1 MWDKKYICGTNFVLG
16 SDFMLK
22 HLPFIKKIVPEQLDI
37 FLKRYQILKTI
48 YLLQPTGRRS
58 VSQYFQFSERAVR
71 NEIEKLN
78 EQKLIE
84 ITKIGMMITA
94 EGIEVLGKLEDITK
108 ELLGIS
114 LLEQSIK
121 EALSIKEVFIV
132 QGNCDENNT
141 IKKEIGCAASKL
153 FVKNANETSIIAITG
168 GSTMAKFVEE
178 MPTFSC
184 KKAKLIVPA
193 RGSIGRN
200 LEYQSNTLAAGL
212 AQKLKADYKLFNIA
226 DNVSEKVF
234 QEIKNEPD
242 IQEIFLRMQQ
252 ADILIFGIGNALE
265 MAKKRH
271 VSESV
276 YKLLLEKKAVAE
288 AFGYYFDEQGK
299 IVYISHSI
307 SIRLEDVNKIS
318 CLIAVA
324 GGTQKAESILSISRN
339 LKNCRIVMDE
349 GAAHEILKILNK

>member
-1 MWDKKYICGTNFVLG
+1 
-16 SDFMLK
+16 MLK
-22 HLPFIKKIVPEQLDI
+22 HLPFIKKIIPEQIDI

-58 VSQYFQFSERAVR
+58 VSEYLQFSERTVR

-84 ITKIGMMITA
+84 IAKIGMIITPD
-94 EGIEVLGKLEDITK
+94 GLKVLEELEDITK

-114 LLEQSIK
+114 LLEQSLK
-121 EALSIKEVFIV
+121 EALNIKEIFIV
-132 QGNCDENNT
+132 QGNCDENNN

-153 FVKNANETSIIAITG
+153 FIKNVTENSIVAITG
-168 GSTMAKFVEE
+168 GSTMAKFAEE
-178 MPTFSC
+178 TPSFSY

-193 RGSIGRN
+193 RGSIGRK
-200 LEYQSNTLAAGL
+200 LEYQCNTLAAGL
-212 AQKLKADYKLFNIA
+212 AEKLKADYKLLNIP
-226 DNVSEKVF
+226 DNVSEKIF
-234 QEIKNEPD
+234 HEIKNEPD
-242 IQEIFLRMQQ
+242 IQEILLRMRQ
-252 ADILIFGIGNALE
+252 ADILVFGIGNALE

-276 YKLLLEKKAVAE
+276 YKLLVEKKAAAE
-288 AFGYYFDEQGK
+288 AFGYYFDCNGT

-307 SIRLEDVNKIS
+307 SIRLEDVNKIP

-324 GGTQKAESILSISRN
+324 GGTQKAVSILSISRN
-339 LKNCRIVMDE
+339 LKNCRMVIDE
-349 GAAHEILKILNK
+349 GAAYEILKILGKEEKND